1 MHIEFLVEDSS
12 GTMLLH
18 QIIPQIIGPLSEPH
32 TWQIH
37 AYKGIGKTPHNLK
50 PATDAQKRILLDQL
64 PRLLKGYKKTPGIDA
79 VVVVVDSDRK
89 SCQEFL
95 NELRS
100 VATESGSPDTL
111 FRIAIEE
118 IEAWYLGDPNAILAA
133 YPRAKPAVL
142 AKYEQDSVC
151 GTWEVLAD
159 VVYPGGVKAVHKLG
173 WPLPGN
179 LKHEWAANIGAH
191 MDIERNASP
200 SFKKFVS
207 GLRRLTNTGA
217 GTE

>member
-12 GTMLLH
+12 GKMLLELL
-18 QIIPQIIGPLSEPH
+18 IPQIIGPFYKPH

-50 PATDAQKRILLDQL
+50 PATEARKRVLLDQL
-64 PRLLKGYKKTPGIDA
+64 PRLLKGYAKTPNIDA

-89 SCQEFL
+89 SCTDFL
-95 NELRS
+95 GELNS
-100 VATESGSPDTL
+100 VASESGSPKTM

-118 IEAWYLGDPNAILAA
+118 IESWYLGDPAAIQAA
-133 YPRAKPAVL
+133 YPRAKQAPL
-142 AKYEQDSVC
+142 ARYEQDSVC
-151 GTWEVLAD
+151 GTWELLAD
-159 VVYPGGVKAVHKLG
+159 IAYPGGVKAVYKIG

-191 MDIERNASP
+191 MDIERNGSP

-207 GLRRLTNTGA
+207 GLRRLANI
-217 GTE
+217 

>member
-12 GTMLLH
+12 GTMLLDRL
-18 QIIPQIIGPLSEPH
+18 IPQIIGSFSNPH

-50 PATDAQKRILLDQL
+50 PATDARKRILLDQL
-64 PRLLKGYKKTPGIDA
+64 PRLLKGYAKTPGIDA

-89 SCQEFL
+89 SCTDFL
-95 NELRS
+95 SELKS
-100 VATESGSPDTL
+100 VASESGVPDTM

-118 IEAWYLGDPNAILAA
+118 IEAWYLGDPAAIQTA
-133 YPRAKPAVL
+133 YPRAKQAPL

-151 GTWEVLAD
+151 GTWELLAD
-159 VVYPGGVKAVHKLG
+159 IVYPGGVKAVHKFG

-179 LKHEWAANIGAH
+179 LKHEWATNIGGH
-191 MDIERNASP
+191 MDMDRNVSP
-200 SFKKFVS
+200 SFQKFVS
-207 GLRRLTNTGA
+207 GLRRLTHI
-217 GTE
+217 